1 MTIRPQTFIE
11 HTILAI
17 DAAKGIHYSTFE
29 EFWQK
34 RMEPMQFIAP
44 SAKGPLAH
52 VRDRMIDRAREQWD
66 LFQRS
71 ADGCGGLPQAG
82 EACPQDTREP
92 GQSQENEQHTLEAES

>member
-1 MTIRPQTFIE
+1 MTARPQTFVE
-11 HTILAI
+11 HTILSL
-17 DAAKGIHYSTFE
+17 DASRGIHYQSFE

-34 RMEPMQFIAP
+34 RMEPMQFISP

-71 ADGCGGLPQAG
+71 ADGCGGTPQAG
-82 EACPQDTREP
+82 EACQP
-92 GQSQENEQHTLEAES
+92 SIAESPHV